1 MTKYAPHRNP
11 ILASSVVGLL
21 ATLLLSLPLRLQ
33 AGEVRTYPNL
43 PRHPLTLRD
52 CIAIALGESPKLE
65 ATRFDLLAAGAE
77 IRAAQDLLWPN
88 LKGSATGEM
97 FSGSQTSKFAI
108 VNASTTTGG
117 GIGTSRHVDLAGIG
131 VFDLKLEYPLFKDGS
146 IFGFNDAPPVEIKRA
161 QRDALAWTAHLT
173 REDVIF
179 RVTQVFVDT
188 VSAQNRA
195 EPVDRR
201 VELLQR
207 ALDIHKEQQQKGLG
221 LPIDVELATKQL
233 NSAQSLSKA
242 LHEQSVAG
250 HLALIRLLSLQS
262 SAHIALDGTLPEPPA
277 PPAAA
282 QLFHTMLA
290 KHPSLQVQL
299 ANIEKA
305 KQDYRLENFR
315 LYPDVDLHG
324 SALYITDF
332 SQFHTRTRTGGS
344 QTGLNQAH
352 DLVGGITVNIPIW
365 DLGAPLNT
373 MRARRDTYHAEQAR
387 LGAVGDDLSS
397 ELVRIYEE
405 IYSET
410 QRMLTL
416 QVEAGKLDRD
426 LRVAQSQEQQ
436 GIGQPVTTID
446 AEVAVIDKQEELEV
460 HQSKLI
466 LLYAEL
472 QKAMGGTWKWLR

>member
-1 MTKYAPHRNP
+1 MIKFAPHRNP
-11 ILASSVVGLL
+11 ILASSSVGLL

-33 AGEVRTYPNL
+33 AGEVKTYSNL

-179 RVTQVFVDT
+179 RLTQVFVDT

-233 NSAQSLSKA
+233 NSAQSLSNA
-242 LHEQSVAG
+242 LHEQAVAG
-250 HLALIRLLSLQS
+250 HLGLAKLLGLSS
-262 SAHIALDGTLPEPPA
+262 SAHISIASTLPEPPA
-277 PPAAA
+277 PPPAA
-282 QLFHTMLA
+282 QLFHTMMA
-290 KHPSLQVQL
+290 QHPSLKVQL
-299 ANIEKA
+299 ATIQKA

-315 LYPDVDLHG
+315 LYPSVTAHG
-324 SALYITDF
+324 SALDVSDF
-332 SQFHTRTRTGGS
+332 NSD
-344 QTGLNQAH
+344 AH
-352 DLVGGITVNIPIW
+352 LFVAGVTVDIPIW
-365 DLGAPLNT
+365 DFGAQLNT
-373 MRARRDTYHAEQAR
+373 MRARRDTYYAEQAR
-387 LGAVGDDLSS
+387 LGAVGNDLTSDLAKIYYDIYALS
-397 ELVRIYEE
+397 ERI
-405 IYSET
+405 
-410 QRMLTL
+410 LTL
-416 QVEAGKLDRD
+416 EVEAGKLDRD
-426 LRVAQSQEQQ
+426 LRVAQSQQQQ
-436 GIGQPVTTID
+436 GITEPLTAID
-446 AEVAVIDKQEELEV
+446 AEVALINNQEELEV
-460 HQSKLI
+460 DGSRRL

-472 QKAMGGTWKWLR
+472 QKAMGGAWKWIP

>member
-1 MTKYAPHRNP
+1 MIKFAPHRNP
-11 ILASSVVGLL
+11 ILASSSVGLL

-33 AGEVRTYPNL
+33 AGEVKTYSNL

-97 FSGSQTSKFAI
+97 FSGNQTSKFAI

-179 RVTQVFVDT
+179 RLTQVFVDT

-233 NSAQSLSKA
+233 NSAQSLSN
-242 LHEQSVAG
+242 EV
-250 HLALIRLLSLQS
+250 
-262 SAHIALDGTLPEPPA
+262 
-277 PPAAA
+277 
-282 QLFHTMLA
+282 
-290 KHPSLQVQL
+290 
-299 ANIEKA
+299 
-305 KQDYRLENFR
+305 
-315 LYPDVDLHG
+315 G
-324 SALYITDF
+324 S
-332 SQFHTRTRTGGS
+332 
-344 QTGLNQAH
+344 
-352 DLVGGITVNIPIW
+352 
-365 DLGAPLNT
+365 
-373 MRARRDTYHAEQAR
+373 
-387 LGAVGDDLSS
+387 
-397 ELVRIYEE
+397 
-405 IYSET
+405 
-410 QRMLTL
+410 
-416 QVEAGKLDRD
+416 
-426 LRVAQSQEQQ
+426 
-436 GIGQPVTTID
+436 
-446 AEVAVIDKQEELEV
+446 
-460 HQSKLI
+460 
-466 LLYAEL
+466 
-472 QKAMGGTWKWLR
+472 